1 MENASVSEIDSKPSN
16 ISIQFEEQRMTRSQ
30 IKMELKKSMTTL
42 KNFARP
48 SFVCDSGKEITNSS
62 RLGEHGDTPH
72 LNFSPLNYK
81 EADEF

>member
-1 MENASVSEIDSKPSN
+1 
-16 ISIQFEEQRMTRSQ
+16 
-30 IKMELKKSMTTL
+30 MTTL

-48 SFVCDSGKEITNSS
+48 SFGCDSGKEITNSS

>member
-1 MENASVSEIDSKPSN
+1 
-16 ISIQFEEQRMTRSQ
+16 
-30 IKMELKKSMTTL
+30 MTTL

-48 SFVCDSGKEITNSS
+48 SFGCDSGKEITNSS
-62 RLGEHGDTPH
+62 RLGEHGEPH